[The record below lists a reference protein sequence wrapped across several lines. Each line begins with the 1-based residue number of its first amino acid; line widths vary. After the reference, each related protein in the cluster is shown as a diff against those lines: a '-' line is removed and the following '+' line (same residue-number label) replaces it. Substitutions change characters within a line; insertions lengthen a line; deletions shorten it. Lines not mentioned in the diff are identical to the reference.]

1 MAEKKEEI
9 LAQLINFCDTD
20 PDTGLE
26 LIEQTIKESP
36 ESESDP
42 LGKFAKAMAYGSK
55 GIFQLA
61 RSKPEINFV
70 VLDGEELKNALGITN
85 SHLGY
90 LEKGLQEIKEM
101 EEIYPG
107 ALKLFGTNGWGEDK
121 VDVMAGT
128 LERCRLGRVQ
138 QILGKTKLKYFG
150 RGRILFPPGEI
161 KPPKEDL
168 KIFYD
173 IFFSFHSDVLTAL
186 IIDYRRD
193 VKGRKYIDCMLGKR
207 TRDNLASGETLE
219 EALELKG
226 KIYLFDDGTFGN
238 ILPK

>member
-1 MAEKKEEI
+1 
-9 LAQLINFCDTD
+9 
-20 PDTGLE
+20 
-26 LIEQTIKESP
+26 
-36 ESESDP
+36 
-42 LGKFAKAMAYGSK
+42 LGYGSK

-70 VLDGEELKNALGITN
+70 GLDGEELKDDLGITDT
-85 SHLGY
+85 HLDY

-101 EEIYPG
+101 DEIYPG
-107 ALKLFGTNGWGEDK
+107 ALKLFGTEEDRMGEVK
-121 VDVMAGT
+121 VDAMAGT

-161 KPPKEDL
+161 KPPPEDL

-173 IFFSFHSDVLTAL
+173 IFFSFHSIVRTTL
-186 IIDYRRD
+186 IIRQARD
-193 VKGRKYIDCMLGKR
+193 SKGRKYIGCMLGKR
-207 TRDNLASGETLE
+207 TRDNLAPGETLG

-226 KIYLFDDGTFGN
+226 SIYLFDDGTFEN
-238 ILPK
+238 ILKE